1 MQLKPFSE
9 PSPFAVDIIIQRGAL
24 NDKQND
30 SVRRAKFLI
39 FALAFWPFKVEHDYI
54 HMFGGETSV
63 SNNVEL
69 LPSHHPPTHP
79 HTHFTNWWRSV
90 FG

>member
-1 MQLKPFSE
+1 MSFKAVERIITYKLIGHLLARAITASHFPLQDFLFFFNAFMQLKPFSE

-39 FALAFWPFKVEHDYI
+39 FALAF
-54 HMFGGETSV
+54 
-63 SNNVEL
+63 
-69 LPSHHPPTHP
+69 
-79 HTHFTNWWRSV
+79 
-90 FG
+90 